1 MSVFIHKNHNGD
13 IYFVEQIK
21 CRRGICMSKQKTD
34 VMAHD
39 TLYMVFLIVFLTAL
53 FLLGVSMA

>member
-1 MSVFIHKNHNGD
+1 
-13 IYFVEQIK
+13 
-21 CRRGICMSKQKTD
+21 MSKLKTD